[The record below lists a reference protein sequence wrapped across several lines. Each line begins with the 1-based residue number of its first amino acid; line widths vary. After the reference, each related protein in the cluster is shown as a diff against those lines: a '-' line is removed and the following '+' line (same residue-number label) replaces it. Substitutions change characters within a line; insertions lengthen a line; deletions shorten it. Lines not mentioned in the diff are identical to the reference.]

1 MDAVRSAN
9 SRKFAIILRVIIYLV
24 YRMYKE
30 SLDDAVKHHVDIKG
44 RFVRDEFAKS
54 SCCDSCL

>member
-9 SRKFAIILRVIIYLV
+9 SRKFAIVLRVIIYLV
-24 YRMYKE
+24 YQCIKNH
-30 SLDDAVKHHVDIKG
+30 LDDAVKHHVDIKG